1 MRHLVTR
8 LGECLQITPIKII
21 TRFTLHKE
29 ESISIMTVYLN
40 NGEFFEANEVLI
52 DTKKDTDEF
61 RIAGYYV
68 KEPTYNDYGNF
79 THEMSFK
86 EVSEYIEFISLHVF
100 G

>member
-1 MRHLVTR
+1 MRQLVTR
-8 LGECLQITPIKII
+8 LGECLYITPINLIS
-21 TRFTLHKE
+21 RFTFHKE
-29 ESISIMTVYLN
+29 ESVNIMTVYLKD
-40 NGEFFEANEVLI
+40 GEFFEANEVLV
-52 DTKKDTDEF
+52 DTKVGTDEF

-68 KEPTYNDYGNF
+68 KGFTYKDYGKF